1 MQEKAIKTTLEK
13 EPEKKEQEST
23 SEKEEKP
30 KIVINKKIV
39 IKCNDINDLKESF
52 DLVKSNDN
60 YINNILKIQ
69 PFTAPEILKKRM
81 DELNLEKETKKNED
95 QKDISN
101 SKICKQLKLPSGI
114 VQITSKNSK
123 DEKGSSYE
131 TDLEDN
137 IFEINE
143 NEADENDF

>member
-69 PFTAPEILKKRM
+69 PFYCHFIRIMLNNNGNHFIIYVLKSLRIRHIGICRYCAIIHSYIPAVLIFHNTVT
-81 DELNLEKETKKNED
+81 DYSVTGV
-95 QKDISN
+95 N
-101 SKICKQLKLPSGI
+101 S
-114 VQITSKNSK
+114 
-123 DEKGSSYE
+123 
-131 TDLEDN
+131 
-137 IFEINE
+137 
-143 NEADENDF
+143 

>member
-1 MQEKAIKTTLEK
+1 MQEKAIKATLEK

-81 DELNLEKETKKNED
+81 DELALEIIEWKIKNWGTVYVDKKWNALTFE
-95 QKDISN
+95 
-101 SKICKQLKLPSGI
+101 
-114 VQITSKNSK
+114 
-123 DEKGSSYE
+123 EK
-131 TDLEDN
+131 
-137 IFEINE
+137 F
-143 NEADENDF
+143 